1 MKEKRI
7 VGVIVKSKFITHSS
21 DKFNSYINYMNREEA
36 IRNEAYSRYS
46 LYSDYMG
53 NPEKTTGLF
62 DKEKDILS
70 KEDINKSKKLFEL
83 AQKNKSIMWQD
94 VFSFDNL
101 WLEKNGLYNSRTH
114 ELDEK
119 KIKNAVRKSIDLSLD
134 ELGIKDSAIWDGAIH
149 FNTDNIHI
157 HVAICEPNPTKE
169 RGKKKQKTLD
179 RMKSVFVNELLDSKE
194 LYKDINSIIRDKIIK
209 NKDIDIIKKDKRLKA
224 LTGEVIKNLP
234 NDKRHWQYGYNTMKN
249 ANIYLDEMTKYY
261 IDTYKKDDFNLLL
274 SKLDRQEEVL
284 KEAYGIGKREK
295 YKDYKQNK
303 IDELYKRMGN
313 SFLGEIKDYI
323 NQEENTL
330 KSNKLTNKNN
340 KFKLNKNCIIIDSR
354 CINSIKKA
362 LHKDIDNIKNLNQYE
377 QLQQKID
384 YGLNI

>member
-114 ELDEK
+114 
-119 KIKNAVRKSIDLSLD
+119 N
-134 ELGIKDSAIWDGAIH
+134 
-149 FNTDNIHI
+149 
-157 HVAICEPNPTKE
+157 
-169 RGKKKQKTLD
+169 
-179 RMKSVFVNELLDSKE
+179 
-194 LYKDINSIIRDKIIK
+194 
-209 NKDIDIIKKDKRLKA
+209 
-224 LTGEVIKNLP
+224 
-234 NDKRHWQYGYNTMKN
+234 
-249 ANIYLDEMTKYY
+249 
-261 IDTYKKDDFNLLL
+261 
-274 SKLDRQEEVL
+274 
-284 KEAYGIGKREK
+284 
-295 YKDYKQNK
+295 
-303 IDELYKRMGN
+303 
-313 SFLGEIKDYI
+313 
-323 NQEENTL
+323 
-330 KSNKLTNKNN
+330 
-340 KFKLNKNCIIIDSR
+340 
-354 CINSIKKA
+354 
-362 LHKDIDNIKNLNQYE
+362 
-377 QLQQKID
+377 
-384 YGLNI
+384 

>member
-119 KIKNAVRKSIDLSLD
+119 N
-134 ELGIKDSAIWDGAIH
+134 
-149 FNTDNIHI
+149 
-157 HVAICEPNPTKE
+157 
-169 RGKKKQKTLD
+169 
-179 RMKSVFVNELLDSKE
+179 
-194 LYKDINSIIRDKIIK
+194 
-209 NKDIDIIKKDKRLKA
+209 LKMQ
-224 LTGEVIKNLP
+224 LENL
-234 NDKRHWQYGYNTMKN
+234 
-249 ANIYLDEMTKYY
+249 
-261 IDTYKKDDFNLLL
+261 
-274 SKLDRQEEVL
+274 
-284 KEAYGIGKREK
+284 
-295 YKDYKQNK
+295 
-303 IDELYKRMGN
+303 
-313 SFLGEIKDYI
+313 
-323 NQEENTL
+323 
-330 KSNKLTNKNN
+330 
-340 KFKLNKNCIIIDSR
+340 
-354 CINSIKKA
+354 
-362 LHKDIDNIKNLNQYE
+362 
-377 QLQQKID
+377 
-384 YGLNI
+384 